1 MAHRILV
8 VEDEIDL
15 VQVIRYQLVKD
26 GFDVDV
32 ATRGSD
38 ALTAVRNT
46 PHPDIILLD
55 LMLPDMSGKDIC
67 RILKSDPKV
76 SHIPILMV
84 TARGEEIDRIIGFE
98 LGADDYV
105 VKPFSTRELILRIRA
120 ILKTVSPTEDPTA
133 IQETGALRLD
143 TESFQATLDG
153 ARLDLTVLEFKLL
166 STLMKNPGRVLSR
179 AQLLEQVWDDPLSVT
194 ERTVDSVMKRMRVKL
209 GGSASN
215 LETVRG
221 IGYRFRGAD
230 TK

>member
-38 ALTAVRNT
+38 ALKAVRT
-46 PHPDIILLD
+46 PPHPDIILLD

-67 RILKSDPKV
+67 RILKSDPQV

-120 ILKTVSPTEDPTA
+120 ILKTVTQTADTPA

>member
-26 GFDVDV
+26 GFEVDV

-38 ALTAVRNT
+38 ALNAVRT
-46 PHPDIILLD
+46 PPHPDIILLD

-67 RILKSDPKV
+67 RILKSDPQV

-120 ILKTVSPTEDPTA
+120 IL
-133 IQETGALRLD
+133 
-143 TESFQATLDG
+143 
-153 ARLDLTVLEFKLL
+153 
-166 STLMKNPGRVLSR
+166 
-179 AQLLEQVWDDPLSVT
+179 
-194 ERTVDSVMKRMRVKL
+194 
-209 GGSASN
+209 
-215 LETVRG
+215 
-221 IGYRFRGAD
+221 
-230 TK
+230 